1 MKVHPHHSRD
11 SKGFALVVTVSL
23 LVLLSVIA
31 LGFLSLSAVTLR
43 SGTQDQAQAEARA
56 NARLAL
62 QIAIGELQKYTGAD
76 TRVTAPANIKETS
89 APPIV
94 GAWRSWEGL
103 NHESSGPAAGRPI
116 GTLTKPNL
124 YDIKNQAANA
134 GADGRFLTW
143 LISGAR
149 EGENI
154 DTPSQLAWTNTVA
167 APEPPARFVNLLGKG
182 SVDES
187 IPGQRLAVAP
197 QPVEGKKG
205 AIAWWVSPE
214 NQKARLVQPHQPD
227 GNEAPHWS
235 DLQRSHGI
243 PDPEPFGLDALV
255 DDPES
260 YNPDPQSPKGAR
272 RAISLATTELISDNN
287 PAEPHQSFHDLST
300 SSTGLLTN
308 VATGGWKKDLSILS
322 ERWTNLPA
330 SGLPMFRLR
339 PSAGA
344 GSTTLHTKPTTTNPT
359 PAAPAKSLFYPWS
372 DYLPATT
379 PNLANP
385 NPFFY
390 MRRHGA
396 VTSWHALVD
405 HLTSY
410 KTMDYDASGGVASV
424 PLTWARS
431 HRCTP
436 WGPSAGN
443 FNNQDLFR
451 YLHLNQ
457 KSPVL
462 ARIQWVFKVRSR
474 RANPTDPNTRFN
486 IDLLVTPVYTL
497 WNPHNVA
504 IRIEQHY
511 GVALNKTMPCAIA
524 FARGAETL
532 DYNSP
537 PNLATMFRRYIC
549 GTIGDMERLGGNMYD
564 SALVGNYTQNWEQ
577 SNNQGAGFPINI
589 TLAPGE
595 ARQFSLAANT
605 NVGNSGVMGVLK
617 EGYDGANAFGFAAN
631 GGQFTTVRT
640 NFLRTDTLKLGMRF
654 DNLTRLGAAP
664 ERQGPGIHLDFGR
677 WAGPDP
683 ANPTS
688 AGNNRY
694 LGDGFYDYSMLTHLD
709 FSKAYW
715 NEPVDLPQYPVLSIE
730 GSGFNPPW
738 TPVFSII
745 WGPRLSMGTAAG
757 TPANRPTKGM
767 VQNSPFAA
775 GVLTTSEKLAG
786 NHPAHL
792 PFDFVYVG
800 HQMNS
805 DTLPEE
811 GIPGFIVSGTQA
823 GNGLSRLVVGDI
835 PMRPMVSLMELQ
847 GWNLRARNP
856 LPPFQYNIIGNS
868 DANPMIPREAV
879 VADPSANPATN
890 RQHDDAYCANHL
902 LFDDWFLS
910 SIAPEPVNFG
920 KTIARNISTVY
931 RDYLKGTRA
940 LVNRPYRQISA
951 DNKISDTEATARIGQ
966 IITSNDGWQKVASR
980 FEVEGMF
987 NINSTSVKAWRAL
1000 LGHARKQQVAYHTKN
1015 GIFLDVDEQQEHV
1028 VSRGAVASDLKAG
1041 PDTGMAGTFPNASE
1055 YSGFRTLTDDQL
1067 DLLAERIVEQIRA
1080 RGPFLSFSEFVNRRL
1095 DADDNL
1101 ALAGAVQSALNT
1113 LAAEI
1118 NPRLQDPAYASTTMD
1133 PGDAMM
1139 DGSDYAYEKAAEG
1152 YNTYGL
1158 PGWIRQADVLRP
1170 LAPILSARDD
1180 TFTIRAYGDARDV
1193 SGKVIARAWCEAVVS
1208 RTRDF
1213 VDPADAPD
1221 SIEPPTRPAN
1231 TQYGRRYVVTSF
1243 RWLAH
1248 DEV

>member
-1 MKVHPHHSRD
+1 MKPSSND
-11 SKGFALVVTVSL
+11 AGIQNPKGFALVVTVSL
-23 LVLLSVIA
+23 LVLLSAIA
-31 LGFLSLSAVTLR
+31 LGFLSLSAVSLR
-43 SGTQDQAQAEARA
+43 SSSQDQAQMEARA

-76 TRVTAPANIKETS
+76 TRITAPANIVESS
-89 APPIV
+89 APPVV

-103 NHESSGPAAGRPI
+103 NHDVTGATAGRPI
-116 GTLTKPNL
+116 RPD
-124 YDIKNQAANA
+124 YDIKNQPANA

-149 EGENI
+149 EGENR
-154 DTPSQLAWTNTVA
+154 DTPSQLAWTNTVD
-167 APEPPARFVNLLGKG
+167 APEPPALFINLLGKG
-182 SVDES
+182 SVDEA

-214 NQKARLVQPHQPD
+214 NQKARLAQPHQPD
-227 GNEAPHWS
+227 GNEAAHWS

-260 YNPDPQSPKGAR
+260 YNPHLQSPKAAR
-272 RAISLATTELISDNN
+272 KAISLATTELISDNN
-287 PAEPHQSFHDLST
+287 PAKPQQSFHDLTT
-300 SSTGLLTN
+300 SATGLLTN
-308 VATGGWKKDLSILS
+308 VATGGWKKDMSILS
-322 ERWTNLPA
+322 ERWSQLPA
-330 SGLPMFRLR
+330 SGLPMFRLQ

-344 GSTTLHTKPTTTNPT
+344 GSTTLYTKPTTTNPT

-372 DYLPATT
+372 DYVPATT
-379 PNLANP
+379 PNASNP
-385 NPFFY
+385 NPFYY

-410 KTMDYDASGGVASV
+410 KTMDYDASAGVASV

-431 HRCTP
+431 HRATP

-443 FNNQDLFR
+443 FSNQDLFR

-474 RANPTDPNTRFN
+474 RQNPADPNTRFN

-504 IRIEQHY
+504 IRIEQYY
-511 GVALNKTMPCAIA
+511 GVALNKTMPVAIA
-524 FARGAETL
+524 FVRGADTL
-532 DYNSP
+532 NYTAP
-537 PNLATMFRRYIC
+537 PNMAGMFRRYIK
-549 GTIGDMERLGGNMYD
+549 GTIGDMERLGNNMYD
-564 SALVGNYTQNWEQ
+564 SALPGNYAGDWEI
-577 SNNQGAGFPINI
+577 SNNQAAGFPIDI

-595 ARQFSLAANT
+595 ARQFSLAANKA
-605 NVGNSGVMGVLK
+605 VGNTGVIGVLK
-617 EGYDGANAFGFAAN
+617 EGYDGANAFGFAGFN
-631 GGQFTTVRT
+631 TTTGVFNAIRT

-654 DNLTRLGAAP
+654 DNLTRLGAAS

-677 WAGPDP
+677 WAGP
-683 ANPTS
+683 S
-688 AGNNRY
+688 GNQY
-694 LGDGFYDYSMLTHLD
+694 LGDAYYDYSMLTNLD

-730 GSGFNPPW
+730 DNGLNPPW

-775 GVLTTSEKLAG
+775 GVLTTSEKLAT

-792 PFDFVYVG
+792 PFDFIYVG

-847 GWNLRARNP
+847 GWDLRARNP

-879 VADPSANPATN
+879 VAVPSADPATN

-920 KTIARNISTVY
+920 KTMSRDISTVY
-931 RDYLKGTRA
+931 RDYLKGDRG
-940 LVNRPYRQISA
+940 LVNRPYRPISA
-951 DNKISDTEATARIGQ
+951 DNKISDTEAATRIGQ

-1000 LGHARKQQVAYHTKN
+1000 LGHARKQQVAYHTRN
-1015 GIFLDVDEQQEHV
+1015 GIFLDVDEPQEHV

-1041 PDTGMAGTFPNASE
+1041 PDTGMAGIFPNASE
-1055 YSGFRTLTDDQL
+1055 YSGFRTLTDAQL

-1080 RGPFLSFSEFVNRRL
+1080 RGPFLSLSEFVNRRL
-1095 DADDNL
+1095 DADDDL

-1118 NPRLQDPAYASTTMD
+1118 HPRLQDPAYASTTMD
-1133 PGDAMM
+1133 PGAAIME
-1139 DGSDYAYEKAAEG
+1139 GADYAYEKASNG

-1170 LAPILSARDD
+1170 IAPILSARDD

-1193 SGKVIARAWCEAVVS
+1193 SGRVIARAWCEAVVT

-1221 SIEPPTRPAN
+1221 SIEPPTRPVN
-1231 TQYGRRYVVTSF
+1231 MQYGRRYVVTSF